1 MPIQVSNVTHNNNGH
16 FYRIAIDI
24 AKEGAEAWDLT
35 PYFKGRVGDDNFG
48 LQIVWYYQGRLL
60 DVTGKTPYIKGNV
73 GHYSFDDQKNLQLA
87 PDADVVVSHGNPN
100 DCQAGGQATYYF
112 PQQMFMADGIF
123 KGFIGLQDD
132 NQNLTGVDIWFRVLP
147 GVARMGHACDV
158 YVDILDKTIADFK
171 EKIRQQSIDFD
182 AALQQELQKEKDLIQ
197 QKLDAASDAMDE
209 DKAALSKL
217 ASAVG
222 AIQAQIDAQSLET
235 KLDHT
240 KDVEDL
246 NKRVDQ
252 IQNGVTSSL
261 QKIVLQPK
269 WFGSLQELETAYP
282 TGGMGVFVVGG
293 KLATFENGKWTT
305 HDDISINGNIY
316 SIIINSSNFVAPY
329 NSLGTLPRDS
339 YVLFSGVNPAAN
351 PFGEENFGVLTLGQ
365 TQDLS
370 VGGTTQM
377 AISESGK
384 FAYRFGWGK
393 ASEFS
398 RWFFAKFSATVS
410 GDDTNSPYLNIDT
423 LPAGSVISYDYN
435 VLKTVPWDRTIGCTI
450 ITIGGYGFAEQQ
462 KLNALTSASIQIAV
476 TAHNDLYI
484 RFSWGYADSKWN
496 DWRSVSNSRFFSS
509 TKDMKAAHTS
519 LENQQSGDVLTFG
532 NADSADNL
540 PWDSGFTV
548 VTLGNGIADS
558 KDPTG
563 KLAGQAQLAVTKDN
577 EIYTRIAWFDEGTEK
592 FTYSKW
598 RAASNYGKYSY
609 LPSLALFN
617 KFAVIGD
624 SYSAGNIHKDD
635 NTAVNDSYLKWGSF
649 IAKKYGTTFTSLAY
663 SGYTAQSFVQEKIDD
678 LKNAGQQDVYFI
690 ALGIND
696 SAPWRTQPLG
706 SIDDLH
712 NDSSTNPDS
721 FYGNYG
727 RIIGTI
733 RQVSPNA
740 KIIPITIMSDWGR
753 NENSG
758 RVGFDKAIKNVANKY
773 GLPVVDVLSDP
784 YFKSDEFYQLQ
795 ISNHPTAVGYAILAE
810 RLEKLIQRVIIDNP
824 EYFADTGIQFS

>member
-1 MPIQVSNVTHNNNGH
+1 MQTNLIKFNTYKLENGGLLVDMYDQ
-16 FYRIAIDI
+16 FNA
-24 AKEGAEAWDLT
+24 
-35 PYFKGRVGDDNFG
+35 RVGDQGTPLVIQWTQGTTDTPVDLQKNQLHFYATGQVGKYLEKLDDGTGYKMSADASGVEFEDKDSAGTQANGVTVVKLPKQFFPQEGIFYGYFG
-48 LQIVWYYQGRLL
+48 LK
-60 DVTGKTPYIKGNV
+60 DASGNAYTSINV
-73 GHYSFDDQKNLQLA
+73 
-87 PDADVVVSHGNPN
+87 
-100 DCQAGGQATYYF
+100 
-112 PQQMFMADGIF
+112 
-123 KGFIGLQDD
+123 
-132 NQNLTGVDIWFRVLP
+132 WFRVLG
-147 GVARMGHACDV
+147 GVPIMGAAIPYFSTRFDELMETCQGRIEDA
-158 YVDILDKTIADFK
+158 LTQL
-171 EKIRQQSIDFD
+171 RQEYQ
-182 AALQQELQKEKDLIQ
+182 
-197 QKLDAASDAMDE
+197 DE
-209 DKAALSKL
+209 VKKNEDMSTETRTALSKL
-217 ASAVG
+217 ADSVG

-235 KLDHT
+235 KLEHT

-252 IQNGVTSSL
+252 IQNGVVSSL

-269 WFGSLQELETAYP
+269 WFASLQELATAYP
-282 TGGMGVFVVGG
+282 TGGMGVFVVDG
-293 KLATFENGKWTT
+293 KLATFDDGKWTT
-305 HDDISINGNIY
+305 HDGISINGNIY
-316 SIIINSSNFVAPY
+316 SIIINSSNFAAPY

-351 PFGEENFGVLTLGQ
+351 PFSGENFGVLTLGQ
-365 TQDLS
+365 TEDLS

-377 AISESGK
+377 AISASGN
-384 FAYRFGWGK
+384 FAYRFGWGE

-410 GDDTNSPYLNIDT
+410 SKDINSPYLNIDK

-435 VLKTVPWDRTIGCTI
+435 MLKTVPWDTTIGCTI

-462 KLNALTSASIQIAV
+462 KLNAPTSASIQIAV
-476 TAHNDLYI
+476 TAHNDLYV

-496 DWRSVSNSRFFSS
+496 DWRSVSNSRFFNS
-509 TKDMKAAHTS
+509 TSDLKAAHTS

-532 NADSADNL
+532 NVDPADNL
-540 PWDSGFTV
+540 PWNSGFTV

-563 KLAGQAQLAVTKDN
+563 KLAGQTQLAITKDN

-592 FTYSKW
+592 FEYSKW
-598 RAASNYGKYSY
+598 RGVSSYGKYSY
-609 LPSLALFN
+609 KPSLALFN

-635 NTAVNDSYLKWGSF
+635 NTAIEDSYFKWGSF
-649 IAKKYGTTFTSLAY
+649 IAKKYGTDFTSLAY
-663 SGYTAQSFVQEKIDD
+663 SGYTTQSFVQNKLEN
-678 LKNAGQQDVYFI
+678 LKTAGKQDAYFI

-712 NDSSTNPDS
+712 NDPSTNPDS

-727 RIIGTI
+727 RIIDAI
-733 RQVSPNA
+733 KKVSPSA

-753 NENSG
+753 DPKSG
-758 RVGFDKAIKNVANKY
+758 RVGFDKAIKNIAEKY
-773 GLPVVDVLSDP
+773 GLPLVDVLSDP
-784 YFKSDEFYQLQ
+784 YFESDEFYQLQ

-810 RLEKLIQRVIIDNP
+810 RLEKLIQKVIIDNP
-824 EYFADTGIQFS
+824 EYFADTGIQFG

>member
-1 MPIQVSNVTHNNNGH
+1 MQSTIIQ
-16 FYRIAIDI
+16 IDTL
-24 AKEGAEAWDLT
+24 KPMGTLVDLT
-35 PYFKGRVGDDNFG
+35 SQFNARVGDAFTPITI
-48 LQIVWYYQGRLL
+48 QW
-60 DVTGKTPYIKGNV
+60 TEGKIA
-73 GHYSFDDQKNLQLA
+73 KNLDGLHPVFEAAVGQGHLENGQIQMSADAVPVRWVGDQSAVQNYGQTVLKFPPQVFPKEGLCYGHLA
-87 PDADVVVSHGNPN
+87 LEN
-100 DCQAGGQATYYF
+100 DQGVRETS
-112 PQQMFMADGIF
+112 
-123 KGFIGLQDD
+123 
-132 NQNLTGVDIWFRVLP
+132 VDIWFKVFG
-147 GVARMGHACDV
+147 GVFNMGLACNYFITDFEEALAKAKGDV
-158 YVDILDKTIADFK
+158 YQALDDIKQQYQLKIQAAENAIDDNIASLK
-171 EKIRQQSIDFD
+171 
-182 AALQQELQKEKDLIQ
+182 
-197 QKLDAASDAMDE
+197 
-209 DKAALSKL
+209 KL
-217 ASAVG
+217 ASTVG
-222 AIQAQIDAQSLET
+222 TIQAQIYAQSLET

-240 KDVEDL
+240 KDVENL

-261 QKIVLQPK
+261 QKIILQPK
-269 WFGSLQELETAYP
+269 WFGSLPELETAYP
-282 TGGMGVFVVGG
+282 AGGMGVFVVGG

-339 YVLFSGVNPAAN
+339 YILYSGVNPAAN
-351 PFGEENFGVLTLGQ
+351 PFNGENFGILTLSQ

-377 AISESGK
+377 AISESGN

-393 ASEFS
+393 ASDFS

-410 GDDTNSPYLNIDT
+410 STDTDSPYLNIDK

-435 VLKTVPWDRTIGCTI
+435 MLKTVPWDTTIGCTV
-450 ITIGGYGFAEQQ
+450 ITIGGHGFAEQQ
-462 KLNALTSASIQIAV
+462 KLNAPTSASIQIAV
-476 TAHNDLYI
+476 TFHNDLYI
-484 RFSWGYADSKWN
+484 RFSWGYPDSKWN
-496 DWRSVSNSRFFSS
+496 AWRSVSNSRFFSS
-509 TKDMKAAHTS
+509 TKDMKTAHTS

-532 NADSADNL
+532 NVDPADNL
-540 PWDSGFTV
+540 PWNSGFTV

-558 KDPTG
+558 KDPTA
-563 KLAGQAQLAVTKDN
+563 KLAGQVQLAITKDN
-577 EIYTRIAWFDEGTEK
+577 EIYTRIAWFDEGIEK
-592 FTYSKW
+592 FIYSKW
-598 RAASNYGKYSY
+598 QATSDYGKYSY
-609 LPSLALFN
+609 LPSLSMLK

-624 SYSAGNIHKDD
+624 SYSAGNIHRDD
-635 NTAVNDSYLKWGSF
+635 NTAVTDSYLKWGSF
-649 IAKKYGTTFTSLAY
+649 IAQKYGASFTSLAY
-663 SGYTAQSFVQEKIDD
+663 SGYTAQSFVQDKLDD

-706 SIDDLH
+706 SIDDIH
-712 NDSSTNPDS
+712 NDYTSNPDS

-758 RVGFDKAIKNVANKY
+758 RVGFDKAIKNIANKY
-773 GLPVVDVLSDP
+773 GLPVVDVLSDQ